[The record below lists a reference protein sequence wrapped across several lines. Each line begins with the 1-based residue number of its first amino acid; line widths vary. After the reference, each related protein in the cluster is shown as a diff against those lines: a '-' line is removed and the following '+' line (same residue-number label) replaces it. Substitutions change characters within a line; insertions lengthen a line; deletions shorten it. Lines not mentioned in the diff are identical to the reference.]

1 MTQSY
6 SGTFT
11 AYANETFL
19 PNPQQA
25 TKEGFVSWIEC
36 LRKLTE
42 TSTPILKYCR
52 YRLLQQIDILHLE
65 KDCKRLL
72 KIVLDKANSW
82 DSYPLQD
89 YQATYITDQGVNV
102 SGSSMA
108 ESYECPDAL
117 LIDYPQATPPKTY
130 NIQKDHSEWKSVSV
144 VQDIDQLTS
153 ILIGR
158 GIIPRNYDV
167 SSNISPRDEESMLI
181 DPAKFIPTGRIAKIR
196 KDKPGRRIYKEITT
210 GRLCYIDEEHYG
222 SHAHIEVFDGN
233 TLRFVCTYCINDTAI
248 HHENKPN
255 EINRTIPW

>member
-82 DSYPLQD
+82 DSHPLQD

-108 ESYECPDAL
+108 ESYECSDAL

-153 ILIGR
+153 ILIDR
-158 GIIPRNYDV
+158 GIIPRAYDAN
-167 SSNISPRDEESMLI
+167 SIIPPRDEESMLSNTSLFQLTSFPLQQGRKVYQEI
-181 DPAKFIPTGRIAKIR
+181 STGN
-196 KDKPGRRIYKEITT
+196 
-210 GRLCYIDEEHYG
+210 LCYIDNIHYG
-222 SHAHIEVFDGN
+222 KAAHIEVFSATSRKEID
-233 TLRFVCTYCINDTAI
+233 TYCINRIAQ
-248 HHENKPN
+248 HHELTDK
-255 EINRTIPW
+255 EKNRSI